1 MWMTACKIIYLSRK
15 TQKNITQMR
24 SRTSYFGVFFVTL
37 HNLSTLIQLLYRMM
51 NKLQLYIYKSL
62 RGYKAV
68 RNINPSENVQ
78 RHILE
83 VRHALETLDYNPAEK
98 YLFYM
103 ISYLNEG
110 SLFTILRTIPDQP
123 FDHLA
128 TTIFVPNGLQ
138 ITADEF
144 DDIVRRT
151 TRMVSNPSVS
161 ADDLADLQQIFSREY
176 PTEESPAA
184 MVASQGRTYAV
195 CFYGGSTG
203 NRLVDYMGDKMYRT
217 EYLPFEGVLLIDAEL
232 GVTSTAEDLTYV
244 ETMPHKPLL
253 PPDLSS
259 TEGFKPYVFGKVFDR
274 PLLVPVGE
282 VLEVTWKRQGFE
294 DRLQEVSVT
303 DALECL
309 PAIEVNDSRKTISRE
324 SFFITSHARRE
335 PISDA
340 TIVVNGT
347 EINGPVDFTLVEL
360 KNAEVEVTAPG
371 FSTFTT
377 RCDLASTTQALIQLP
392 ELRKIYRFEL
402 PVRRSELGAP
412 IRFEIH
418 TKRDL
423 HDSPVEGYELT
434 APIQEG
440 AHGYNH
446 LTYVSGGLP
455 PTMVERIII
464 GAVALIAGFLLGWL
478 IMGGSSDKDHKDAPE
493 TETTTVAMQ
502 EEVAEQ
508 PAAEA
513 TPVATS
519 EPAPAQVASEPAPA
533 AQTATDASAGVKYLD
548 DNRAW
553 NRDDMERIPAL
564 QGLFDDLNNYRYT
577 QIVDKWG
584 PRLAASKNFAAVVRA
599 VEQGSRKKKFVPAA
613 GATYCRPGDL
623 TISYINYTYRIDP

>member
-1 MWMTACKIIYLSRK
+1 
-15 TQKNITQMR
+15 
-24 SRTSYFGVFFVTL
+24 
-37 HNLSTLIQLLYRMM
+37 MM

-62 RGYKAV
+62 RGFKAV

-138 ITADEF
+138 ITADEV

-161 ADDLADLQQIFSREY
+161 AEDLSDLQQIFSREY
-176 PTEESPAA
+176 PADDAPAA
-184 MVASQGRTYAV
+184 MVASQGRSYAV

-203 NRLVDYMGDKMYRT
+203 NSLIDYMGENMYRT

-282 VLEVTWKRQGFE
+282 VLDITWKRQGFE
-294 DRLQEVSVT
+294 DRMQEVSVT
-303 DALECL
+303 KELERL

-423 HDSPVEGYELT
+423 RDSPVEGYELT

-440 AHGYNH
+440 THGYNH
-446 LTYVSGGLP
+446 LTYTSGALQ
-455 PTMVERIII
+455 PTMIERIII

-478 IMGGSSDKDHKDAPE
+478 IMGGSSDKATNDTPTPDTEAVAPTQEITTPQAPAPE
-493 TETTTVAMQ
+493 PVAAPTPAATPATAAAAPAQ
-502 EEVAEQ
+502 PVQ
-508 PAAEA
+508 PAA
-513 TPVATS
+513 
-519 EPAPAQVASEPAPA
+519 
-533 AQTATDASAGVKYLD
+533 DASAGVKYLD

-553 NRDDMERIPAL
+553 NRDEMERIPAL
-564 QGLFDDLNNYRYT
+564 QGLFDDLNNYRYA
-577 QIVDKWG
+577 QVLEKWKT
-584 PRLAASKNFAAVVRA
+584 RLAASKNFAAVVRA